1 MKNEHTVAST
11 MLPVVTVFS
20 SRSALAQKFMQ
31 DPASLSG
38 AGTHTSPLS
47 ESKAVEQLP
56 RLNKSV
62 VVRARKYTVTGIQS
76 ATKAVVPAIAA
87 AARRPANVHRPL
99 ARAIF
104 MIVSGLMA
112 TTAVAHAADPTSD
125 PVTTAAAGG
134 TIAPADNPAP
144 QPAAAGSVAP
154 PVKPLEVKRL
164 EAVVVTGSLIQVHS
178 LSEVS
183 FSPLA
188 TIGIDQITSAG
199 QVSLDSAI
207 GRMPQFAAAQGQSEV
222 GDVQG
227 ATGFQGGQSYA
238 DLRGLGAERTLV
250 LLDGQR
256 LVPTNPNGA
265 VDLNLIPMALLEGVD
280 VITGGASATYGSDAV
295 AGVVN
300 FRLRQHFQGIQV
312 SAQTGGSTQGG
323 GQENSASILMGNN
336 FADNKGNAVIDLE
349 YNARDAITG
358 ADRSFFSDP
367 ANFNRKVPRAPEGIF
382 NAGELGGNIPISAIN
397 TILTGYPGTTP
408 ITGTGN
414 YGGYIGLNS
423 DGTLFTTRAPG
434 NCVQNYRGP
443 VGKIPGLAISP
454 DCTTIEN
461 YLGKYFFVQVPSH
474 RLNLFSKVTY
484 DINDNVQAYAQIN
497 FMRSTATDN
506 NGPAFAG
513 PGKFLYVPQNNPFVT
528 GNAALMSLLNART
541 ATTAGGTPGTGPLE
555 VEAWLTGL
563 GPRIESFR
571 YNDYQVTT
579 GLNGY
584 FGDSSWKWDAYGS
597 YGQTNYNNDQQ
608 NNINLPS
615 LETVLY
621 GTANY
626 LGSDGKNCV
635 GYAWNPLGGHQ
646 LSPGCLAYVTGTAH
660 NNMVL
665 TQDYFQGTVSGD
677 LGTLWA
683 GPVQAAFGVDYR
695 SDRFNYQADSSLNPA
710 FNVMPSP
717 IPPDIIS
724 PSYDLIGST
733 AGSMNVGEAFGELR
747 VPLLRNEPFVK
758 NLSLDVGERY
768 SHYDLFG
775 GENTWKVGLRWEVND
790 ALMFRGGFNRAIRAP
805 SLQELYNP
813 TVQAQDS
820 INGDPCEVGSP
831 QRSGSNASQVA
842 ALCQAQGVPAS
853 VYPSFTYGLNS
864 ANGIIT
870 GNPGL
875 QPEKSDTY
883 TLGWVLTP
891 HFEAP
896 MARDLGMSVDYYHI
910 AIKGAIAGVT
920 LNAVLQNC
928 YNANNSNPS
937 YSAGNAFCQ
946 QITRDPNIGA
956 ITLGRESSENIGSYV
971 TRGVD
976 LEAHWGFPLHDV
988 SLPLDG
994 EVKLRTFISYVHSLT
1009 ISGVP
1014 GVAASNYAGA
1024 VADTSTA
1031 LAADGSSISDLSH
1044 PKWKAITTLGY
1055 AVGPVSAALHW
1066 RYISGMTDLLDGV
1079 GSGDPRVPAYNY
1091 FDLDAHWQVT
1101 HNIMLTAGVTNLTD
1115 KAPPRI
1121 AGAPLLTDAATYD
1134 VVGRTYFVGIKA
1146 KI

>member
-1 MKNEHTVAST
+1 MRNRYTVASA
-11 MLPVVTVFS
+11 MLPVVTAFS
-20 SRSALAQKFMQ
+20 PWSV
-31 DPASLSG
+31 PASKLVDDSVPSG
-38 AGTHTSPLS
+38 RGT
-47 ESKAVEQLP
+47 
-56 RLNKSV
+56 R
-62 VVRARKYTVTGIQS
+62 I
-76 ATKAVVPAIAA
+76 
-87 AARRPANVHRPL
+87 RPFAQRPL

-104 MIVSGLMA
+104 MTVAGLVA
-112 TTAVAHAADPTSD
+112 TTATAYAADPASD
-125 PVTTAAAGG
+125 APAAAAAGG
-134 TIAPADNPAP
+134 TNAPTANSAP
-144 QPAAAGSVAP
+144 QSAASSVVASA
-154 PVKPLEVKRL
+154 KQKKAKRL
-164 EAVVVTGSLIQVHS
+164 QGITVTGSLIQVHS
-178 LSEVS
+178 RSEVS
-183 FSPLA
+183 SSPLA
-188 TIGIDQITSAG
+188 TIGLDQIAAAG

-265 VDLNLIPMALLEGVD
+265 VDLNLIPMALLENVD

-300 FRLRQHFQGIQV
+300 FRLRQDFQGIQL
-312 SAQTGGSTQGG
+312 SAQTGGSTKGG
-323 GQENSASILMGNN
+323 GQEKSASVLMGGK
-336 FADNKGNAVIDLE
+336 FADNKGNAIIDVE
-349 YNARDAITG
+349 YNQRDAITG

-367 ANFNRKVPRAPEGIF
+367 INFNRAVPRAPEGIF
-382 NAGELGGNIPISAIN
+382 SAGELGGNIPVSAVN
-397 TILTGYPGTTP
+397 SILAGYPGTTP
-408 ITGTGN
+408 IAGTGN
-414 YGGYIGLNS
+414 YGGYIGVNS

-434 NCVQNYRGP
+434 NCVQNYKGP
-443 VGKIPGLAISP
+443 VGQIPGLAISP
-454 DCTTIEN
+454 NCTTIEN

-474 RLNLFSKVTY
+474 RINVFSKVTY
-484 DINDNVQAYAQIN
+484 KVNEDLEAYAQVN
-497 FMRSTATDN
+497 FMSSTATDN
-506 NGPAFAG
+506 NGPAFVG
-513 PGKFLYVPQNNPFVT
+513 PGKFVYVPQDNPFVT
-528 GNAALMSLLNART
+528 SNAALMSLLNART
-541 ATTAGGTPGTGPLE
+541 ALTAGGTPSTGPLE
-555 VEAWLTGL
+555 MEAWLTGL

-571 YNDYQVTT
+571 YNDYQLTA
-579 GLNGY
+579 GLNGW
-584 FGDSSWKWDAYGS
+584 FGWSSWKWNTFAS
-597 YGQTNYNNDQQ
+597 YGQTNFNNDQQ
-608 NNINLPS
+608 NNVNLPA
-615 LETVLY
+615 LETTLY

-626 LGSDGKNCV
+626 IGSNGNNCV
-635 GYAWNPLGGHQ
+635 GYAWNPLGNHA
-646 LSPGCLAYVTGTAH
+646 LSPGCRAYITGTAH
-660 NNMVL
+660 NSMVL
-665 TQDYFQGTVSGD
+665 SQDYFQGTVSGE
-677 LGTLWA
+677 LGSLWA
-683 GPVQAAFGVDYR
+683 GTVEAAFGVDYR
-695 SDRFNYQADSSLNPA
+695 SERFNYQADSALNPA

-717 IPPDIIS
+717 IPADIIS

-733 AGSMNVGEAFGELR
+733 GGSMNVGEVFGELN
-747 VPLLRNEPFVK
+747 VPLLSDKPLVK
-758 NLSLDVGERY
+758 KLSLDLGARY

-775 GENTWKVGLRWEVND
+775 GENTWKASLSWRVDD

-820 INGDPCEVGSP
+820 ISGDPCEVGSL
-831 QRSGSNASQVA
+831 QRSGPNAAQVA

-870 GNPGL
+870 GNTSL

-891 HFEAP
+891 HFDAS
-896 MARDLGMSVDYYHI
+896 MAHDLGMSLDYYHT

-920 LNAVLQNC
+920 LDSILQDC

-937 YSAGNAFCQ
+937 YSASNIFCQ
-946 QITRDPNIGA
+946 RITRDPTTGA

-971 TRGVD
+971 TTGVD
-976 LEAHWGFPLHDV
+976 VEAHWGFPLKDLG
-988 SLPLDG
+988 LPLG
-994 EVKLRTFISYVHSLT
+994 GRVRLQTFLSYVHSLT

-1014 GVAASNYAGA
+1014 GVSAANYAGS

-1044 PKWKAITTLGY
+1044 PRWKANTTFGY
-1055 AVGPVSAALHW
+1055 SVGPVSAALHW
-1066 RYISGMTDLLDGV
+1066 RYISGMTDLMGGT
-1079 GSGDPRVPAYNY
+1079 GSGYPGVPAYNY
-1091 FDLDAHWQVT
+1091 FDLDANWQVT

-1134 VVGRTYFVGIKA
+1134 VVGRTYFVGLKA
-1146 KI
+1146 KL

>member
-1 MKNEHTVAST
+1 MKSKHTVASA
-11 MLPVVTVFS
+11 MLPVVTAFS
-20 SRSALAQKFMQ
+20 SRSVSVPKFVD
-31 DPASLSG
+31 DPESLSG
-38 AGTHTSPLS
+38 MGTHT
-47 ESKAVEQLP
+47 
-56 RLNKSV
+56 
-62 VVRARKYTVTGIQS
+62 
-76 ATKAVVPAIAA
+76 
-87 AARRPANVHRPL
+87 RPFLQRPL

-104 MIVSGLMA
+104 MIVAGLMA
-112 TTAVAHAADPTSD
+112 TAAAAHAADLTSD
-125 PVTTAAAGG
+125 SLAAAAAGG
-134 TIAPADNPAP
+134 TVPQAADAAQP
-144 QPAAAGSVAP
+144 PAAAGSVAP
-154 PVKPLEVKRL
+154 PVEQPKVKRL
-164 EAVVVTGSLIQVHS
+164 EAVTVTGSLIQVHS
-178 LSEVS
+178 RSEES
-183 FSPLA
+183 SSPLA
-188 TIGIDQITSAG
+188 TIGIDQIAAAG

-265 VDLNLIPMALLEGVD
+265 VDLNLIPMALLENVD

-300 FRLRQHFQGIQV
+300 FRLRQDFQGIQL
-312 SAQTGGSTQGG
+312 SAQTGGSTKGG
-323 GQENSASILMGNN
+323 GQENSASVLMGSK

-349 YNARDAITG
+349 YNQRDAITG
-358 ADRSFFSDP
+358 ADRTFFSDP
-367 ANFNRKVPRAPEGIF
+367 LNFNRAVPRAPEGIF
-382 NAGELGGNIPISAIN
+382 SAGELGGNIPVSAVN
-397 TILTGYPGTTP
+397 AILAGYPGTTP
-408 ITGTGN
+408 IAGTGN

-423 DGTLFTTRAPG
+423 NGTLFTTRAPG
-434 NCVQNYRGP
+434 NCVQNYQGP

-454 DCTTIEN
+454 NCTTIKN

-484 DINDNVQAYAQIN
+484 KINEGLEAYAQIN

-513 PGKFLYVPQNNPFVT
+513 PGKFVYVPQNNPFVT

-541 ATTAGGTPGTGPLE
+541 ATTAGGSPSTGPLE
-555 VEAWLTGL
+555 MEAWLTGL

-571 YNDYQVTT
+571 YNNYQLTA
-579 GLNGY
+579 GLNGW
-584 FGDSSWKWDAYGS
+584 FGWSSWKWNAFAS
-597 YGQTNYNNDQQ
+597 YGQTNFNNDQQ
-608 NNINLPS
+608 NNVNLPA
-615 LETVLY
+615 LENVLY

-626 LGSDGKNCV
+626 VGSNGNNCV
-635 GYAWNPLGGHQ
+635 GYAWNPLGNHQ

-677 LGTLWA
+677 LGDLWA
-683 GPVQAAFGVDYR
+683 GTVEAAFGVDYR
-695 SDRFNYQADSSLNPA
+695 ADRFNYQADSALNPA

-733 AGSMNVGEAFGELR
+733 GGSMNVGEVFGELS
-747 VPLLRNEPFVK
+747 VPLLSEKPFVK
-758 NLSLDVGERY
+758 NLSLDLGERY

-775 GENTWKVGLRWEVND
+775 GENTWKASLRWQVDD

-820 INGDPCEVGSP
+820 INGDPCEVGSL
-831 QRSGSNASQVA
+831 QRSGPNAGQVA

-870 GNPGL
+870 GNTGL

-896 MARDLGMSVDYYHI
+896 MARDIGMSLDYYHTS
-910 AIKGAIAGVT
+910 IKGAIAGVT
-920 LNAVLQNC
+920 LDTVLQNC
-928 YNANNSNPS
+928 YNANNSNPI
-937 YSAGNAFCQ
+937 YSESNAFCQ
-946 QITRDPNIGA
+946 RITRDPNTGA

-971 TRGVD
+971 TTGVD
-976 LEAHWGFPLHDV
+976 MEAHWGFPLHDLG
-988 SLPLDG
+988 LPLG
-994 EVKLRTFISYVHSLT
+994 GRVKLQTFLSYVHSLT

-1014 GVAASNYAGA
+1014 GVAASNYAGSI
-1024 VADTSTA
+1024 ADTSTA

-1044 PKWKAITTLGY
+1044 PRWKANTTFGY
-1055 AVGPVSAALHW
+1055 SIGPVSAALHW
-1066 RYISGMTDLLDGV
+1066 RYISGMADLMGGA
-1079 GSGDPRVPAYNY
+1079 GSGYPGVPAYNY
-1091 FDLDAHWQVT
+1091 FDLDAHWQAT

-1134 VVGRTYFVGIKA
+1134 VVGRTYFIGFKA

>member
-1 MKNEHTVAST
+1 MRNRYTVASA
-11 MLPVVTVFS
+11 MLPVVTAFS
-20 SRSALAQKFMQ
+20 PWSV
-31 DPASLSG
+31 PASKLVDDSVPSG
-38 AGTHTSPLS
+38 RGT
-47 ESKAVEQLP
+47 
-56 RLNKSV
+56 R
-62 VVRARKYTVTGIQS
+62 I
-76 ATKAVVPAIAA
+76 
-87 AARRPANVHRPL
+87 RPFAQRPL

-104 MIVSGLMA
+104 MTVAGLVA
-112 TTAVAHAADPTSD
+112 TTATAYAADPASD
-125 PVTTAAAGG
+125 APAAAAAGG
-134 TIAPADNPAP
+134 TNAPTANSAP
-144 QPAAAGSVAP
+144 QSAASSVVASA
-154 PVKPLEVKRL
+154 KQKKAKRL
-164 EAVVVTGSLIQVHS
+164 QGITVTGSLIQVHS
-178 LSEVS
+178 RSEVS
-183 FSPLA
+183 SSPLA
-188 TIGIDQITSAG
+188 TIGLDQIAAAG

-265 VDLNLIPMALLEGVD
+265 VDLNLIPMALLKNVD

-300 FRLRQHFQGIQV
+300 FRLRQDFQGIQL
-312 SAQTGGSTQGG
+312 SAQTGGSTKGG
-323 GQENSASILMGNN
+323 GQEKSASVLMGGK
-336 FADNKGNAVIDLE
+336 FADNKGNAIIDVE
-349 YNARDAITG
+349 YNQRDAITG

-367 ANFNRKVPRAPEGIF
+367 INFNRAVPRAPEGIF
-382 NAGELGGNIPISAIN
+382 SAGELGGNIPVSAVN
-397 TILTGYPGTTP
+397 SILAGYPGTTP
-408 ITGTGN
+408 IAGTGN
-414 YGGYIGLNS
+414 YGGYIGVNS

-434 NCVQNYRGP
+434 NCVQNYKGP
-443 VGKIPGLAISP
+443 VGQIPGLAISP
-454 DCTTIEN
+454 NCTTIEN

-474 RLNLFSKVTY
+474 RINVFSKVTY
-484 DINDNVQAYAQIN
+484 KVNEDLEAYAQVN
-497 FMRSTATDN
+497 FMSSTATDN
-506 NGPAFAG
+506 NGPAFVG
-513 PGKFLYVPQNNPFVT
+513 PGKFVYVPQDNPFVT
-528 GNAALMSLLNART
+528 SNAALMSLLNART
-541 ATTAGGTPGTGPLE
+541 ALTAGGTPSTGPLE
-555 VEAWLTGL
+555 MEAWLTGL

-571 YNDYQVTT
+571 YNDYQLTA
-579 GLNGY
+579 GLNGW
-584 FGDSSWKWDAYGS
+584 FGWSSWKWNTFAS
-597 YGQTNYNNDQQ
+597 YGQTNFNNDQQ
-608 NNINLPS
+608 NNVNLPA
-615 LETVLY
+615 LETTLY

-626 LGSDGKNCV
+626 IGSNGNNCV
-635 GYAWNPLGGHQ
+635 GYAWNPLGNHA
-646 LSPGCLAYVTGTAH
+646 LSPGCRAYITGTAH
-660 NNMVL
+660 NSMVL
-665 TQDYFQGTVSGD
+665 SQDYFQGTVSGE
-677 LGTLWA
+677 LGSLWA
-683 GPVQAAFGVDYR
+683 GTVEAAFGVDYR
-695 SDRFNYQADSSLNPA
+695 SERFNYQADSALNPA

-717 IPPDIIS
+717 IPADIIS

-733 AGSMNVGEAFGELR
+733 GGSMNVGEVFGELN
-747 VPLLRNEPFVK
+747 VPLLSDKPLVK
-758 NLSLDVGERY
+758 KLSLDLGARY

-775 GENTWKVGLRWEVND
+775 GENTWKASLSWRVDD

-820 INGDPCEVGSP
+820 ISGDPCEVGSL
-831 QRSGSNASQVA
+831 QRSGPNAAQVA

-870 GNPGL
+870 GNTSL

-891 HFEAP
+891 HFDAS
-896 MARDLGMSVDYYHI
+896 MAHDLGMSLDYYHT

-920 LNAVLQNC
+920 LDSILQDC

-937 YSAGNAFCQ
+937 YSASNIFCQ
-946 QITRDPNIGA
+946 RITRDPTTGA

-971 TRGVD
+971 TTGVD
-976 LEAHWGFPLHDV
+976 VEAHWGFPLKDLG
-988 SLPLDG
+988 LPLG
-994 EVKLRTFISYVHSLT
+994 GRVRLQTFLSYVHSLT

-1014 GVAASNYAGA
+1014 GVSAANYAGS

-1044 PKWKAITTLGY
+1044 PRWKANTTFGY
-1055 AVGPVSAALHW
+1055 SVGPVSAALHW
-1066 RYISGMTDLLDGV
+1066 RYISGMTDLMGGT
-1079 GSGDPRVPAYNY
+1079 GSGYPGVPAYNY
-1091 FDLDAHWQVT
+1091 FDLDANWQVT

-1134 VVGRTYFVGIKA
+1134 VVGRTYFVGLKA
-1146 KI
+1146 KL

>member
-1 MKNEHTVAST
+1 MQ
-11 MLPVVTVFS
+11 PVVTAFS
-20 SRSALAQKFMQ
+20 SRSVSVQKFVD
-31 DPASLSG
+31 DPESLSG
-38 AGTHTSPLS
+38 RGTHT
-47 ESKAVEQLP
+47 
-56 RLNKSV
+56 
-62 VVRARKYTVTGIQS
+62 
-76 ATKAVVPAIAA
+76 
-87 AARRPANVHRPL
+87 RPFVQRPI

-104 MIVSGLMA
+104 MIVAGLVA
-112 TTAVAHAADPTSD
+112 TTAAAHAADLASD
-125 PVTTAAAGG
+125 SVATAAAGG
-134 TIAPADNPAP
+134 TSAPAADSAP
-144 QPAAAGSVAP
+144 QSTAAGSVAAP
-154 PVKPLEVKRL
+154 AKQKEAKRL
-164 EAVVVTGSLIQVHS
+164 EGITVTGSLIQVHS
-178 LSEVS
+178 RSEVS
-183 FSPLA
+183 SSPLA
-188 TIGIDQITSAG
+188 TIGLAQITAAG

-265 VDLNLIPMALLEGVD
+265 VDLNLIPMALLENVD

-300 FRLRQHFQGIQV
+300 FRLRQDFQGIQL
-312 SAQTGGSTQGG
+312 SAQTGGSTKGG
-323 GQENSASILMGNN
+323 GQENSASVVMGNN
-336 FADNKGNAVIDLE
+336 FADNKGNAVIDIE
-349 YNARDAITG
+349 YNQRDAITG
-358 ADRSFFSDP
+358 ADRTFFSDP
-367 ANFNRKVPRAPEGIF
+367 ANFNRAVPRAPEGIF
-382 NAGELGGNIPISAIN
+382 SAGELGGNIPISAVN
-397 TILTGYPGTTP
+397 SVLAGYPGTTP
-408 ITGTGN
+408 VAGTGN
-414 YGGYIGLNS
+414 YGGYIGVNS

-434 NCVQNYRGP
+434 TCVQNYKGP

-454 DCTTIEN
+454 NCTTIEN

-474 RLNLFSKVTY
+474 RINLFSKVTY
-484 DINDNVQAYAQIN
+484 NVNEDLQAYAQVN
-497 FMRSTATDN
+497 FMSSTATDN
-506 NGPAFAG
+506 NGPAFSG
-513 PGKFLYVPQNNPFVT
+513 PGKFVYVPQDNPFVT
-528 GNAALMSLLNART
+528 GNTALMSLLNART
-541 ATTAGGTPGTGPLE
+541 ASTAGGIPSTGPLE
-555 VEAWLTGL
+555 MESWLTGL
-563 GPRIESFR
+563 GPRIESFH
-571 YNDYQVTT
+571 YNDYQLTA
-579 GLNGY
+579 GLNGW
-584 FGDSSWKWDAYGS
+584 FGWSSWKWNAFAS
-597 YGQTNYNNDQQ
+597 YGQTNFNNDQQ
-608 NNINLPS
+608 NNINLPA
-615 LETVLY
+615 LETMLY

-626 LGSDGKNCV
+626 IGSNGNNCV
-635 GYAWNPLGGHQ
+635 GYAWNPLGNHP

-665 TQDYFQGTVSGD
+665 SQDYFQGTVSGD
-677 LGTLWA
+677 LGSLWA
-683 GPVQAAFGVDYR
+683 GTVEAAFGADYR
-695 SDRFNYQADSSLNPA
+695 SDRFNYKADSSLNPA

-717 IPPDIIS
+717 IPADIIS

-733 AGSMNVGEAFGELR
+733 GGSMNVGELFGELS
-747 VPLLRNEPFVK
+747 VPLLSDKPFVK
-758 NLSLDVGERY
+758 KLSLDLGERY

-775 GENTWKVGLRWEVND
+775 GENTWKASLRWRVDD

-820 INGDPCEVGSP
+820 INGDPCEVGSL
-831 QRSGSNASQVA
+831 QRSGANAAQVA

-870 GNPGL
+870 GNTGL

-896 MARDLGMSVDYYHI
+896 MARDLGMSLDYYHT
-910 AIKGAIAGVT
+910 AINGAIAGVT
-920 LNAVLQNC
+920 LDAVLQNC

-937 YSAGNAFCQ
+937 YSASNAFCQ
-946 QITRDPNIGA
+946 RITRDPTTGA
-956 ITLGRESSENIGSYV
+956 ITLGRESSQNIGSYV
-971 TRGVD
+971 TTGVD
-976 LEAHWGFPLHDV
+976 VEAHWGFSLHDLG
-988 SLPLDG
+988 LPLG
-994 EVKLRTFISYVHSLT
+994 GRMKLQTFISYVHSLT

-1014 GVAASNYAGA
+1014 GVAAANYAGSI
-1024 VADTSTA
+1024 ADTSTA

-1044 PKWKAITTLGY
+1044 PRWKANTTFGY
-1055 AVGPVSAALHW
+1055 SVGPVSAALHW
-1066 RYISGMTDLLDGV
+1066 RYISGMADLMGGA
-1079 GSGDPRVPAYNY
+1079 GSGYSGVPAYNY
-1091 FDLDAHWQVT
+1091 FDLDAHWQAT

>member
-1 MKNEHTVAST
+1 
-11 MLPVVTVFS
+11 
-20 SRSALAQKFMQ
+20 
-31 DPASLSG
+31 
-38 AGTHTSPLS
+38 
-47 ESKAVEQLP
+47 
-56 RLNKSV
+56 
-62 VVRARKYTVTGIQS
+62 
-76 ATKAVVPAIAA
+76 
-87 AARRPANVHRPL
+87 
-99 ARAIF
+99 
-104 MIVSGLMA
+104 MIVAGLMA
-112 TTAVAHAADPTSD
+112 TAAAAHAADLTSD
-125 PVTTAAAGG
+125 SLAAAAAGG
-134 TIAPADNPAP
+134 TVPQAADAAQP
-144 QPAAAGSVAP
+144 PAAAGSVAP
-154 PVKPLEVKRL
+154 PVEQPKVKRL
-164 EAVVVTGSLIQVHS
+164 EAVTVTGSLIQVHS
-178 LSEVS
+178 RSEES
-183 FSPLA
+183 SSPLA
-188 TIGIDQITSAG
+188 TIGIDQIAAAG

-265 VDLNLIPMALLEGVD
+265 VDLNLIPMALLENVD

-300 FRLRQHFQGIQV
+300 FRLRQDFQGIQL
-312 SAQTGGSTQGG
+312 SAQTGGSTKGG
-323 GQENSASILMGNN
+323 GQENSASVLMGSK

-349 YNARDAITG
+349 YNQRDAITG
-358 ADRSFFSDP
+358 ADRTFFSDP
-367 ANFNRKVPRAPEGIF
+367 LNFNRAVPRAPEGIF
-382 NAGELGGNIPISAIN
+382 SAGELGGNIPVSAVN
-397 TILTGYPGTTP
+397 AILAGYPGTTP
-408 ITGTGN
+408 IAGTGN

-423 DGTLFTTRAPG
+423 NGTLFTTRAPG
-434 NCVQNYRGP
+434 NCVQNYQGP

-454 DCTTIEN
+454 NCTTIKN

-484 DINDNVQAYAQIN
+484 KINEGLEAYAQIN

-513 PGKFLYVPQNNPFVT
+513 PGKFVYVPQNNPFVT

-541 ATTAGGTPGTGPLE
+541 ATTAGGSPSTGPLE
-555 VEAWLTGL
+555 MEAWLTGL

-571 YNDYQVTT
+571 YNNYQLTA
-579 GLNGY
+579 GLNGW
-584 FGDSSWKWDAYGS
+584 FGWSSWKWNAFAS
-597 YGQTNYNNDQQ
+597 YGQTNFNNDQQ
-608 NNINLPS
+608 NNVNLPA
-615 LETVLY
+615 LENVLY

-626 LGSDGKNCV
+626 VGSNGNNCV
-635 GYAWNPLGGHQ
+635 GYAWNPLGNHQ

-677 LGTLWA
+677 LGDLWA
-683 GPVQAAFGVDYR
+683 GTVEAAFGVDYR
-695 SDRFNYQADSSLNPA
+695 ADRFNYQADSALNPA

-733 AGSMNVGEAFGELR
+733 GGSMNVGEVFGELS
-747 VPLLRNEPFVK
+747 VPLLSEKPFVK
-758 NLSLDVGERY
+758 NLSLDLGERY

-775 GENTWKVGLRWEVND
+775 GENTWKASLRWQVDD

-820 INGDPCEVGSP
+820 INGDPCEVGSL
-831 QRSGSNASQVA
+831 QRSGPNAGQVA

-870 GNPGL
+870 GNTGL

-896 MARDLGMSVDYYHI
+896 MARDIGMSLDYYHTS
-910 AIKGAIAGVT
+910 IKGAIAGVT
-920 LNAVLQNC
+920 LDTVLQNC
-928 YNANNSNPS
+928 YNANNSNPI
-937 YSAGNAFCQ
+937 YSESNAFCQ
-946 QITRDPNIGA
+946 RITRDPNTGA

-971 TRGVD
+971 TTGVD
-976 LEAHWGFPLHDV
+976 MEAHWGFPLHDLG
-988 SLPLDG
+988 LPLG
-994 EVKLRTFISYVHSLT
+994 GRVKLQTFLSYVHSLT

-1014 GVAASNYAGA
+1014 GVAASNYAGSI
-1024 VADTSTA
+1024 ADTSTA

-1044 PKWKAITTLGY
+1044 PRWKANTTFGY
-1055 AVGPVSAALHW
+1055 SIGPVSAALHW
-1066 RYISGMTDLLDGV
+1066 RYISGMADLMGGA
-1079 GSGDPRVPAYNY
+1079 GSGYPGVPAYNY
-1091 FDLDAHWQVT
+1091 FDLDAHWQAT

-1134 VVGRTYFVGIKA
+1134 VVGRTYFIGFKA

>member
-1 MKNEHTVAST
+1 
-11 MLPVVTVFS
+11 
-20 SRSALAQKFMQ
+20 
-31 DPASLSG
+31 
-38 AGTHTSPLS
+38 
-47 ESKAVEQLP
+47 
-56 RLNKSV
+56 
-62 VVRARKYTVTGIQS
+62 
-76 ATKAVVPAIAA
+76 
-87 AARRPANVHRPL
+87 
-99 ARAIF
+99 
-104 MIVSGLMA
+104 MIVAGLMA
-112 TTAVAHAADPTSD
+112 TTAAAHAAGLTSD
-125 PVTTAAAGG
+125 PLAAAAAGG
-134 TIAPADNPAP
+134 TSASAPAADSAP
-144 QPAAAGSVAP
+144 QSAAAGSVAP
-154 PVKPLEVKRL
+154 PVKQKKVTRL
-164 EAVVVTGSLIQVHS
+164 EAITVTGSLIQVHS
-178 LSEVS
+178 RSEVS
-183 FSPLA
+183 SSPLA
-188 TIGIDQITSAG
+188 TIGIDQIAAAG

-265 VDLNLIPMALLEGVD
+265 VDLNLIPMALLKNVD

-300 FRLRQHFQGIQV
+300 FRLRQHFQGIQI

-323 GQENSASILMGNN
+323 GQENSASVLMGSN

-349 YNARDAITG
+349 YNQRDAITG

-367 ANFNRKVPRAPEGIF
+367 VNFNRAVPRAPEGIF
-382 NAGELGGNIPISAIN
+382 SAGELGGNIPISAVN
-397 TILTGYPGTTP
+397 SVLAGYPGTTP

-414 YGGYIGLNS
+414 YGGYIGVNS
-423 DGTLFTTRAPG
+423 DGTLFTTRAQG
-434 NCVQNYRGP
+434 NCVQNYKGP

-454 DCTTIEN
+454 NCTTIEN

-474 RLNLFSKVTY
+474 RINLFSKVTY
-484 DINDNVQAYAQIN
+484 NVNEDLQAYAQVN
-497 FMRSTATDN
+497 FMSSTATDN

-513 PGKFLYVPQNNPFVT
+513 PGKFVYVPQNNPFVT

-541 ATTAGGTPGTGPLE
+541 ASTAGGTPGTGPLE
-555 VEAWLTGL
+555 MEAWLTGL

-571 YNDYQVTT
+571 YDNYQLTA
-579 GLNGY
+579 GLNGW
-584 FGDSSWKWDAYGS
+584 FGLSSWKWNAFAS
-597 YGQTNYNNDQQ
+597 YGQTNFNNDQQ
-608 NNINLPS
+608 NNINLPA
-615 LETVLY
+615 LETMLY

-626 LGSDGKNCV
+626 IGSNGNNCV
-635 GYAWNPLGGHQ
+635 GYAWNPLGNHP

-677 LGTLWA
+677 LGSLWA
-683 GPVQAAFGVDYR
+683 GTVQAAFGADYR
-695 SDRFNYQADSSLNPA
+695 ADRFNYQADSALNPA

-733 AGSMNVGEAFGELR
+733 AGSMNVGEVFGELR

-758 NLSLDVGERY
+758 KLSLDLGERY

-775 GENTWKVGLRWEVND
+775 GENTWKAGLRWQVDD

-820 INGDPCEVGSP
+820 INGDPCEVGSL
-831 QRSGSNASQVA
+831 QRSGPNAAQVA

-870 GNPGL
+870 GNTGL

-891 HFEAP
+891 QFEAP
-896 MARDLGMSVDYYHI
+896 MARDLGMSVDYYHT

-920 LNAVLQNC
+920 LDAVLQNC

-937 YSAGNAFCQ
+937 YSASNAFCQ
-946 QITRDPNIGA
+946 QITRDPTTGA
-956 ITLGRESSENIGSYV
+956 ITLGRESSQNIGSYV
-971 TRGVD
+971 TTGVD
-976 LEAHWGFPLHDV
+976 MEAHWGFPLHDLG
-988 SLPLDG
+988 LPLDG
-994 EVKLRTFISYVHSLT
+994 RVKLQTFLSYVHSLT

-1014 GVAASNYAGA
+1014 GVAASNYAGS

-1044 PKWKAITTLGY
+1044 PRWKANTTFGY
-1055 AVGPVSAALHW
+1055 SVGPVSAALHW
-1066 RYISGMTDLLDGV
+1066 RYISGMTDLMGGA
-1079 GSGDPRVPAYNY
+1079 GSGYPGVPAYNY
-1091 FDLDAHWQVT
+1091 FDLDAHWQAT
-1101 HNIMLTAGVTNLTD
+1101 HNIMLTAGVTDLTD

-1134 VVGRTYFVGIKA
+1134 IVGRTYFVGIKA

>member
-1 MKNEHTVAST
+1 V
-11 MLPVVTVFS
+11 
-20 SRSALAQKFMQ
+20 Q
-31 DPASLSG
+31 
-38 AGTHTSPLS
+38 
-47 ESKAVEQLP
+47 
-56 RLNKSV
+56 
-62 VVRARKYTVTGIQS
+62 
-76 ATKAVVPAIAA
+76 
-87 AARRPANVHRPL
+87 RPI

-104 MIVSGLMA
+104 MIVAGLVA
-112 TTAVAHAADPTSD
+112 TTAAAHAADLASD
-125 PVTTAAAGG
+125 SVATAAAGG
-134 TIAPADNPAP
+134 TSAPAADSAP
-144 QPAAAGSVAP
+144 QSTAASSVAAP
-154 PVKPLEVKRL
+154 AKQKEAKRL
-164 EAVVVTGSLIQVHS
+164 EGITVTGSLIQVHS
-178 LSEVS
+178 RSEVS
-183 FSPLA
+183 SSPLA
-188 TIGIDQITSAG
+188 TIGLAQITAAG

-265 VDLNLIPMALLEGVD
+265 VDLNLIPMALLENVD

-300 FRLRQHFQGIQV
+300 FRLRQDFQGIQL
-312 SAQTGGSTQGG
+312 SAQTGGSTKGG
-323 GQENSASILMGNN
+323 GQENSASVVMGSN
-336 FADNKGNAVIDLE
+336 FADNKGNAVIDIE
-349 YNARDAITG
+349 YNQRDAITG
-358 ADRSFFSDP
+358 ADRTFFSDP
-367 ANFNRKVPRAPEGIF
+367 ANFNRAVPRAPEGIF
-382 NAGELGGNIPISAIN
+382 SAGELGGNIPISAVN
-397 TILTGYPGTTP
+397 SVLAGYPGTTP
-408 ITGTGN
+408 VAGTGN
-414 YGGYIGLNS
+414 YGGYIGVNS

-434 NCVQNYRGP
+434 TCVQNYKGP

-454 DCTTIEN
+454 NCTTIEN

-474 RLNLFSKVTY
+474 RINLFSKVTY
-484 DINDNVQAYAQIN
+484 NVNEDLQAYAQVN
-497 FMRSTATDN
+497 FMSSTATDN
-506 NGPAFAG
+506 NGPAFSG
-513 PGKFLYVPQNNPFVT
+513 PGKFVYVPQDNPFVT
-528 GNAALMSLLNART
+528 GNTALMSLLNART
-541 ATTAGGTPGTGPLE
+541 ASTAGGIPSTGPLE
-555 VEAWLTGL
+555 MESWLTGL
-563 GPRIESFR
+563 GPRIESFH
-571 YNDYQVTT
+571 YNDYQLTA
-579 GLNGY
+579 GLNGW
-584 FGDSSWKWDAYGS
+584 FGWSSWKWNAFAS
-597 YGQTNYNNDQQ
+597 YGQTNFNNDQQ
-608 NNINLPS
+608 NNINLPA
-615 LETVLY
+615 LETMLY

-626 LGSDGKNCV
+626 IGSNGNNCV
-635 GYAWNPLGGHQ
+635 GYAWNPLGNHP

-665 TQDYFQGTVSGD
+665 SQDYFQGTVSGD
-677 LGTLWA
+677 LGSLWA
-683 GPVQAAFGVDYR
+683 GAVEAAFGADYR
-695 SDRFNYQADSSLNPA
+695 SDRFNYKADSSLNPA

-717 IPPDIIS
+717 IPADIIS

-733 AGSMNVGEAFGELR
+733 GGSMNVGELFGELS
-747 VPLLRNEPFVK
+747 VPLLSDKPFVK
-758 NLSLDVGERY
+758 KLSLDLGERY

-775 GENTWKVGLRWEVND
+775 GENTWKTSLRWRVDD

-820 INGDPCEVGSP
+820 INGDPCEVGSL
-831 QRSGSNASQVA
+831 QRSSANAAQVA

-870 GNPGL
+870 GNTGL

-896 MARDLGMSVDYYHI
+896 MARDLGMSLDYYHT
-910 AIKGAIAGVT
+910 AINGAIAGVT
-920 LNAVLQNC
+920 LDAVLQNC

-937 YSAGNAFCQ
+937 YSASNAFCQ
-946 QITRDPNIGA
+946 RITRDPTTGA
-956 ITLGRESSENIGSYV
+956 ITLGRESSQNIGSYV
-971 TRGVD
+971 TTGVD
-976 LEAHWGFPLHDV
+976 VEAHWGFSLHDLG
-988 SLPLDG
+988 LPLG
-994 EVKLRTFISYVHSLT
+994 GRMKLQTFISYVRSLT

-1014 GVAASNYAGA
+1014 GVAAANYAGSI
-1024 VADTSTA
+1024 ADTSTA

-1044 PKWKAITTLGY
+1044 PRWKANTTFGY
-1055 AVGPVSAALHW
+1055 SIGPVSAALHW
-1066 RYISGMTDLLDGV
+1066 RYISGMADLMGGA
-1079 GSGDPRVPAYNY
+1079 GSGYPGVPAYNY
-1091 FDLDAHWQVT
+1091 FDLDAHWQAT
-1101 HNIMLTAGVTNLTD
+1101 HDIMLTAGVTNLTD

>member
-1 MKNEHTVAST
+1 MRSRYTVTSA
-11 MLPVVTVFS
+11 MPPVVTAFS
-20 SRSALAQKFMQ
+20 SWS
-31 DPASLSG
+31 
-38 AGTHTSPLS
+38 
-47 ESKAVEQLP
+47 
-56 RLNKSV
+56 
-62 VVRARKYTVTGIQS
+62 
-76 ATKAVVPAIAA
+76 VPAHKLVDDSMPSGRGTRI
-87 AARRPANVHRPL
+87 RPFVQRPL

-104 MIVSGLMA
+104 MTVAGLVA
-112 TTAVAHAADPTSD
+112 TTATAYAAEPASD
-125 PVTTAAAGG
+125 APAAAAAGG
-134 TIAPADNPAP
+134 TSAPTANPAP
-144 QPAAAGSVAP
+144 QSAAAGSAVASA
-154 PVKPLEVKRL
+154 KQKKAKRL
-164 EAVVVTGSLIQVHS
+164 QGITVTGSLIQVHS
-178 LSEVS
+178 RSEAS
-183 FSPLA
+183 SSPLA
-188 TIGIDQITSAG
+188 TIGLDQITAAG

-265 VDLNLIPMALLEGVD
+265 VDLNLIPMALLKNVD

-300 FRLRQHFQGIQV
+300 FRLRHDFQGIQL
-312 SAQTGGSTQGG
+312 SAQTGGSTKGG
-323 GQENSASILMGNN
+323 GQEKSASVLMGGK
-336 FADNKGNAVIDLE
+336 FADNKGNAIIDVE
-349 YNARDAITG
+349 YNQRDAITG

-367 ANFNRKVPRAPEGIF
+367 INFNRAVPRAPEGIF
-382 NAGELGGNIPISAIN
+382 SAGELGGNIPVSAVN
-397 TILTGYPGTTP
+397 SILAGYPGTTP
-408 ITGTGN
+408 IAGTGN
-414 YGGYIGLNS
+414 YGGYIGVNS

-434 NCVQNYRGP
+434 NCVQNYKGP
-443 VGKIPGLAISP
+443 VGQIPGLAISP
-454 DCTTIEN
+454 NCTTIEN

-474 RLNLFSKVTY
+474 RINVFSKVTY
-484 DINDNVQAYAQIN
+484 KVNEDLEAYAQVN
-497 FMRSTATDN
+497 FMSSTATDN
-506 NGPAFAG
+506 NGPAFVG
-513 PGKFLYVPQNNPFVT
+513 PGKFVYVPQDNPFVT
-528 GNAALMSLLNART
+528 SNAALMSLLNART
-541 ATTAGGTPGTGPLE
+541 ALTAGGTPSSGPLE
-555 VEAWLTGL
+555 MEAWLTGL

-571 YNDYQVTT
+571 YNDYQLTA
-579 GLNGY
+579 GLNGW
-584 FGDSSWKWDAYGS
+584 FGWSSWKWNTFAS
-597 YGQTNYNNDQQ
+597 YGQTNFNNDQQ
-608 NNINLPS
+608 NNVNLPA
-615 LETVLY
+615 LETTLY

-626 LGSDGKNCV
+626 IGSNGNNCV
-635 GYAWNPLGGHQ
+635 GYAWNPLGNHA
-646 LSPGCLAYVTGTAH
+646 LSPGCRAHITGTAH
-660 NNMVL
+660 NSMVL
-665 TQDYFQGTVSGD
+665 SQDYFQGTVSGE
-677 LGTLWA
+677 LGSLWA
-683 GPVQAAFGVDYR
+683 GTVEAAFGADYR
-695 SDRFNYQADSSLNPA
+695 SERFNYQADSALNPA

-717 IPPDIIS
+717 IPADIIS

-733 AGSMNVGEAFGELR
+733 GGSMNVGEVFGELN
-747 VPLLRNEPFVK
+747 VPLLSDKPLVK
-758 NLSLDVGERY
+758 KLSLDLGARY

-775 GENTWKVGLRWEVND
+775 GENTWKASLSWRVDD

-820 INGDPCEVGSP
+820 ISGDPCEVGSL
-831 QRSGSNASQVA
+831 QRSGPNAAQVA

-870 GNPGL
+870 GNTSL

-891 HFEAP
+891 HFDAS
-896 MARDLGMSVDYYHI
+896 MAHDLGMSLDYYHT

-920 LNAVLQNC
+920 LDSILQDC

-937 YSAGNAFCQ
+937 YSASNIFCQ
-946 QITRDPNIGA
+946 RITRDPTTGA

-971 TRGVD
+971 TTGVD
-976 LEAHWGFPLHDV
+976 VEAHWGFPLKDLG
-988 SLPLDG
+988 LPLG
-994 EVKLRTFISYVHSLT
+994 GRVRLQTFLSYVHSLT

-1014 GVAASNYAGA
+1014 GVSAANYAGS

-1044 PKWKAITTLGY
+1044 PRWKANTTFGY
-1055 AVGPVSAALHW
+1055 SLGPVSAALHW
-1066 RYISGMTDLLDGV
+1066 RYISGMTDLMGGT
-1079 GSGDPRVPAYNY
+1079 GSGYPGVPAYNY
-1091 FDLDAHWQVT
+1091 FDLDGNWQVT

-1134 VVGRTYFVGIKA
+1134 VVGRTYFVGLKA
-1146 KI
+1146 KL

>member
-1 MKNEHTVAST
+1 
-11 MLPVVTVFS
+11 MLPVVTAFS
-20 SRSALAQKFMQ
+20 SRSVPVPKFVD
-31 DPASLSG
+31 DPESLSG
-38 AGTHTSPLS
+38 MDTHT
-47 ESKAVEQLP
+47 
-56 RLNKSV
+56 
-62 VVRARKYTVTGIQS
+62 
-76 ATKAVVPAIAA
+76 
-87 AARRPANVHRPL
+87 RPFLQRPL

-104 MIVSGLMA
+104 MIVAGLMA
-112 TTAVAHAADPTSD
+112 TTAAAHAADLTSD
-125 PVTTAAAGG
+125 SLAAAAAGG
-134 TIAPADNPAP
+134 TIPQAADSAQP
-144 QPAAAGSVAP
+144 PAAAGSVAP
-154 PVKPLEVKRL
+154 PVEQPKVKRL
-164 EAVVVTGSLIQVHS
+164 EAVTVTGSLIQVHS
-178 LSEVS
+178 RSEES
-183 FSPLA
+183 SSPLA
-188 TIGIDQITSAG
+188 TIGIDQIAAAG

-265 VDLNLIPMALLEGVD
+265 VDLNLIPMALLENVD

-300 FRLRQHFQGIQV
+300 FRLRQDFQGIQL
-312 SAQTGGSTQGG
+312 SAQTGGSTKGG
-323 GQENSASILMGNN
+323 GRENSASAIMGSK
-336 FADNKGNAVIDLE
+336 FADNKGDAVIDLE
-349 YNARDAITG
+349 YNQRDAITG
-358 ADRSFFSDP
+358 ADRTFFSDP
-367 ANFNRKVPRAPEGIF
+367 LNFNRAVPRAPEGIF
-382 NAGELGGNIPISAIN
+382 SAGELGGNIPVSAVN
-397 TILTGYPGTTP
+397 AILAGYPGTTP
-408 ITGTGN
+408 IAGTGN

-423 DGTLFTTRAPG
+423 NGTLFTTRAPG
-434 NCVQNYRGP
+434 NCVQNYQGP

-454 DCTTIEN
+454 NCTTIKN

-484 DINDNVQAYAQIN
+484 KINEGLEAYAQIN

-513 PGKFLYVPQNNPFVT
+513 PGKFVYVPQNNPFVT

-541 ATTAGGTPGTGPLE
+541 ATTAGGSPSTGPLE
-555 VEAWLTGL
+555 MEAWLTGL

-571 YNDYQVTT
+571 YNNYQLTA
-579 GLNGY
+579 GLNGW
-584 FGDSSWKWDAYGS
+584 FGWSSWKWNAFAS
-597 YGQTNYNNDQQ
+597 YGQTNFNNDQQ
-608 NNINLPS
+608 NNVNLPA
-615 LETVLY
+615 LENVLY

-626 LGSDGKNCV
+626 VGSNGNNCV
-635 GYAWNPLGGHQ
+635 GYAWNPLGNHQ

-677 LGTLWA
+677 LGDLWA
-683 GPVQAAFGVDYR
+683 GTVEAAFGVDYR
-695 SDRFNYQADSSLNPA
+695 ADRFNYQADSALNPA

-733 AGSMNVGEAFGELR
+733 GGSMNVGEVFGELS
-747 VPLLRNEPFVK
+747 VPLLSEKPFVK
-758 NLSLDVGERY
+758 NLSLDLGERY

-775 GENTWKVGLRWEVND
+775 GENTWKASLRWQVDD

-820 INGDPCEVGSP
+820 INGDPCEVGSL
-831 QRSGSNASQVA
+831 QRSGPNAGQVA

-870 GNPGL
+870 GNTGL

-896 MARDLGMSVDYYHI
+896 MARDIGMSLDYYHTS
-910 AIKGAIAGVT
+910 IKGAIAGVT
-920 LNAVLQNC
+920 LDTVLQNC

-937 YSAGNAFCQ
+937 YSESNAFCQ
-946 QITRDPNIGA
+946 RITRDPNTGA

-971 TRGVD
+971 TTGVD
-976 LEAHWGFPLHDV
+976 MEAHWGFPLHDLG
-988 SLPLDG
+988 LPLG
-994 EVKLRTFISYVHSLT
+994 GRVKLQTFLSYVHSLT

-1014 GVAASNYAGA
+1014 GVAASNYAGSI
-1024 VADTSTA
+1024 ADTSTA

-1044 PKWKAITTLGY
+1044 PRWKANTTFGY
-1055 AVGPVSAALHW
+1055 SIGPVSAALHW
-1066 RYISGMTDLLDGV
+1066 RYISGMADLMGGA
-1079 GSGDPRVPAYNY
+1079 GSGYPGVPAYNY
-1091 FDLDAHWQVT
+1091 FDLDAHWQAT

-1134 VVGRTYFVGIKA
+1134 VVGRTYFIGLKA

>member
-1 MKNEHTVAST
+1 MQ
-11 MLPVVTVFS
+11 PVVTAFS
-20 SRSALAQKFMQ
+20 SRL
-31 DPASLSG
+31 
-38 AGTHTSPLS
+38 
-47 ESKAVEQLP
+47 
-56 RLNKSV
+56 
-62 VVRARKYTVTGIQS
+62 
-76 ATKAVVPAIAA
+76 VPAPKLVNDPVPPGMGT
-87 AARRPANVHRPL
+87 RTQPFVQRPL

-104 MIVSGLMA
+104 MIVAGLMA
-112 TTAVAHAADPTSD
+112 TTAAAHAADLTGDS
-125 PVTTAAAGG
+125 PVAATAGG
-134 TIAPADNPAP
+134 TSAPAADSAP
-144 QPAAAGSVAP
+144 QTAAAGSVAP
-154 PVKPLEVKRL
+154 PVEQKKVKRL
-164 EAVVVTGSLIQVHS
+164 EAVTVTGSLIQVHS
-178 LSEVS
+178 RSEVS
-183 FSPLA
+183 SSPLA
-188 TIGIDQITSAG
+188 TIGIDQIAAAG
-199 QVSLDSAI
+199 QISLDTAI

-265 VDLNLIPMALLEGVD
+265 VDLNLIPMALLEDVD

-300 FRLRQHFQGIQV
+300 FRLRQHFQGIQL

-336 FADNKGNAVIDLE
+336 FADNKGNAVLDLE
-349 YNARDAITG
+349 YNQRDAITG

-367 ANFNRKVPRAPEGIF
+367 VNFNRAVPRAPEGIF
-382 NAGELGGNIPISAIN
+382 SAGELGGNIPISAVN
-397 TILTGYPGTTP
+397 SILAGYPGTTP
-408 ITGTGN
+408 ISGTGN

-423 DGTLFTTRAPG
+423 NGTLFTTRAAG
-434 NCVQNYRGP
+434 NCVQNYQGP
-443 VGKIPGLAISP
+443 VGKIPGLEISP
-454 DCTTIEN
+454 NCSTIEN

-474 RLNLFSKVTY
+474 RINLFSKVTY
-484 DINDNVQAYAQIN
+484 KFDEFLEAYAQIN
-497 FMRSTATDN
+497 FMSSTATDN

-513 PGKFLYVPQNNPFVT
+513 PGKYVYVPQNNPFVT

-541 ATTAGGTPGTGPLE
+541 ATTAGGSPSTGPLE
-555 VEAWLTGL
+555 MEAWLTGL

-571 YNDYQVTT
+571 YHNYQLTG
-579 GLNGY
+579 GLNGW
-584 FGDSSWKWDAYGS
+584 FGWSSWKWNAFAS
-597 YGQTNYNNDQQ
+597 YGQTNFNNDQQ
-608 NNINLPS
+608 NNVNLPA
-615 LETVLY
+615 LENILY

-626 LGSDGKNCV
+626 VGSNGNNCV
-635 GYAWNPLGGHQ
+635 GYAWNPLGGHPV
-646 LSPGCLAYVTGTAH
+646 SPGCLAYVTGTAH

-665 TQDYFQGTVSGD
+665 TQDYFQASVSGD
-677 LGTLWA
+677 LVDLWA
-683 GPVQAAFGVDYR
+683 GTVEAAFGVDYR
-695 SDRFNYQADSSLNPA
+695 SDRFNYRADSSLNPA

-747 VPLLRNEPFVK
+747 VPLLSNEPLAK
-758 NLSLDVGERY
+758 DLSLDLGERY
-768 SHYDLFG
+768 SHYNLFG
-775 GENTWKVGLRWEVND
+775 GENTWKVGLSWQVND

-813 TVQAQDS
+813 VVQAQDS

-831 QRSGSNASQVA
+831 QRSGSNASQVQ

-870 GNPGL
+870 GNTDL
-875 QPEKSDTY
+875 KPEKSDTY

-891 HFEAP
+891 RFNAP
-896 MARDLGMSVDYYHI
+896 IARDLGMSVDYYHT

-920 LNAVLQNC
+920 LDSVLQNC
-928 YNANNSNPS
+928 FNANNSNPG
-937 YSAGNAFCQ
+937 YSESNPFCQ
-946 QITRDPNIGA
+946 RITRDPATGA

-971 TRGVD
+971 TTGVD
-976 LEAHWGFPLHDV
+976 VEAHWGFPLRDLG
-988 SLPLDG
+988 LPLDG
-994 EVKLRTFISYVHSLT
+994 KVRLQTFISYVHSLT

-1014 GVAASNYAGA
+1014 GIAASNYAGS

-1044 PKWKAITTLGY
+1044 PRWKANTTIGY
-1055 AVGPVSAALHW
+1055 SVGPVSAALHW
-1066 RYISGMTDLLDGV
+1066 RYISAMTDLMDGA
-1079 GSGDPRVPAYNY
+1079 GSGDPGVPAYNY
-1091 FDLDAHWQVT
+1091 FDLDAHWQAT
-1101 HNIMLTAGVTNLTD
+1101 HNIMLTAGVANLTD

-1146 KI
+1146 KL

>member
-1 MKNEHTVAST
+1 
-11 MLPVVTVFS
+11 
-20 SRSALAQKFMQ
+20 
-31 DPASLSG
+31 
-38 AGTHTSPLS
+38 
-47 ESKAVEQLP
+47 
-56 RLNKSV
+56 
-62 VVRARKYTVTGIQS
+62 
-76 ATKAVVPAIAA
+76 
-87 AARRPANVHRPL
+87 
-99 ARAIF
+99 
-104 MIVSGLMA
+104 MIVAGLMA
-112 TTAVAHAADPTSD
+112 TTVTAHAADPTSD
-125 PVTTAAAGG
+125 PQTAAAVGA
-134 TIAPADNPAP
+134 TSL
-144 QPAAAGSVAP
+144 PAADSASP
-154 PVKPLEVKRL
+154 DKQPKVKRL
-164 EAVVVTGSLIQVHS
+164 EAVTVTGSLLQVHS
-178 LSEVS
+178 RSEVS
-183 FSPLA
+183 SSPMA
-188 TIGIDQITSAG
+188 TIGVDQIAAAG

-265 VDLNLIPMALLEGVD
+265 VDLNLIPMALLENVD

-300 FRLRQHFQGIQV
+300 FRLRDDVQGIQL

-323 GQENSASILMGNN
+323 GQENSASVLMGGK
-336 FADNKGNAVIDLE
+336 FADNKGNAVVDIE
-349 YNARDAITG
+349 YNQRDAITG
-358 ADRSFFSDP
+358 ADRTFFSDP
-367 ANFNRKVPRAPEGIF
+367 VNFNRSVPRAPEGIF
-382 NAGELGGNIPISAIN
+382 SAGELGGNIPISAVN
-397 TILTGYPGTTP
+397 SVLAGYPGTTP
-408 ITGTGN
+408 IAGTGN
-414 YGGYIGLNS
+414 YGGYVGVNS

-434 NCVQNYRGP
+434 NCVQNYKGP

-454 DCTTIEN
+454 DCSTIEN

-484 DINDNVQAYAQIN
+484 NVNEAVQAYAQVN
-497 FMRSTATDN
+497 FMSSTATDN

-513 PGKFLYVPQNNPFVT
+513 PGKFVYVPQNNPFVT

-541 ATTAGGTPGTGPLE
+541 ASTAGGAPSTGPLE
-555 VEAWLTGL
+555 MEAWLTGL
-563 GPRIESFR
+563 GPRIESFH
-571 YNDYQVTT
+571 YNNYQLTA
-579 GLNGY
+579 GLNGW
-584 FGDSSWKWDAYGS
+584 FGWSSWKWDVFAS
-597 YGQTNYNNDQQ
+597 YGQTNFNNDQQ
-608 NNINLPS
+608 NNINLPA

-626 LGSDGKNCV
+626 VGSNGNNCV
-635 GYAWNPLGGHQ
+635 GYAWNPLGNHQ
-646 LSPGCLAYVTGTAH
+646 VSPGCLAYIRGTAH
-660 NNMVL
+660 NRMVL
-665 TQDYFQGTVSGD
+665 SQDYFQGTVSGE
-677 LGTLWA
+677 LGDLWA
-683 GPVQAAFGVDYR
+683 GTVEAAFGVDYR
-695 SDRFNYQADSSLNPA
+695 AERFNYQADSALNPA

-733 AGSMNVGEAFGELR
+733 GGSMNVGEMFGELS
-747 VPLLRNEPFVK
+747 VPLLSDKPFAKKV
-758 NLSLDVGERY
+758 SLDLGERY

-775 GENTWKVGLRWEVND
+775 GENTWKVGLRWQVDD

-831 QRSGSNASQVA
+831 QRGGSNASQVA

-870 GNPGL
+870 GNTNL

-891 HFEAP
+891 RFDAP
-896 MARDLGMSVDYYHI
+896 MARDLGMSVDYYHTS
-910 AIKGAIAGVT
+910 IKGAIAGVT
-920 LNAVLQNC
+920 LDSVLQNC

-937 YSAGNAFCQ
+937 YSESNDFCQ
-946 QITRDPNIGA
+946 RITRDPNTGA

-971 TRGVD
+971 TTGVD
-976 LEAHWGFPLHDV
+976 MEAHWGFHLHDLG
-988 SLPLDG
+988 LPLG
-994 EVKLRTFISYVHSLT
+994 GQVKLQTFVSYVHSLT

-1014 GVAASNYAGA
+1014 GIAASNYAGS

-1044 PKWKAITTLGY
+1044 PRWKANTTLGY
-1055 AVGPVSAALHW
+1055 SVGPVSAALHW
-1066 RYISGMTDLLDGV
+1066 RYISAMTDLMDGA
-1079 GSGDPRVPAYNY
+1079 GSGDPGVPAYNY
-1091 FDLDAHWQVT
+1091 FDVDAHWQVT
-1101 HNIMLTAGVTNLTD
+1101 HNIMLTAGITNLAD

-1134 VVGRTYFVGIKA
+1134 VVGRTYFIGIKA
-1146 KI
+1146 NL